1 MYLRLFTTFCST
13 VQPTISPA
21 TCSSLVCLPVN
32 AHPILRSSAV
42 MSPKYPEA
50 SALRSLPS
58 QRASS
63 RPSTKFARSRPAHF
77 LCLLYTCTSSFC
89 RCSLLLLVQLSV
101 VVRCCKIADGGAR
114 FQHQIPSVDVGRCV
128 NNLYSNVSPIGPH
141 SAIPIS
147 LLLSWTPAAF
157 SAP

>member
-1 MYLRLFTTFCST
+1 MYLRPLTTFCSI

-77 LCLLYTCTSSFC
+77 LYLRTCTSSFC

-114 FQHQIPSVDVGRCV
+114 FQHQIASVDVGRRV

-147 LLLSWTPAAF
+147 LLLSWTPAAY